1 MDYSVF
7 MIDTRLGLDTIALLL
22 ESSGGHYIRGILDE
36 GIAHYLMVV
45 AFVAVFP
52 FKCSR

>member
-7 MIDTRLGLDTIALLL
+7 MIDTRLGLDTVALLL

-36 GIAHYLMVV
+36 GIAHYLMGV
-45 AFVAVFP
+45 AFIAVFP
-52 FKCSR
+52 FERS